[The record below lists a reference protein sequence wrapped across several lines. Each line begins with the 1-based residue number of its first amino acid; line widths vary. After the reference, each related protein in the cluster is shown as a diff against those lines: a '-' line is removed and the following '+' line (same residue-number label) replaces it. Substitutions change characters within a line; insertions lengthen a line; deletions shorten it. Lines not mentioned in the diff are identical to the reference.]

1 DSCCDGMPSYLTRRR
16 RVAPAMIVAQ
26 PKAPPKR
33 YDTYI
38 RLTGGAAMQR
48 KLTITVSDEVYRG
61 LHHRVGRGAISR
73 FIEDLV
79 RPHVVVDDELE
90 ALYRQAAQDATAER
104 EAREWIEADLGEET
118 P

>member
-1 DSCCDGMPSYLTRRR
+1 
-16 RVAPAMIVAQ
+16 V
-26 PKAPPKR
+26 
-33 YDTYI
+33 
-38 RLTGGAAMQR
+38 QR

-79 RPHVVVDDELE
+79 RPHVMTDDELE
-90 ALYRQAAQDATAER
+90 GLYRQAAQDEVAER
-104 EAREWIEADLGEET
+104 EAMEWIEADLGEEN